1 MPEGTRLSSGA
12 SHVLVVSKSPISR
25 IVVSG
30 IVERAGLKAVPEMP
44 ALAPARLGGLDPEL
58 VIVDVEGDCDDLL
71 LALRDYRRASPANLP
86 RVILLSLSTAQTEML
101 KAAHVVDAVVTKP
114 ITPETL
120 QPVIDRLVF
129 GHRA

>member
-71 LALRDYRRASPANLP
+71 LALRDYRRASPANKETVRHVCRSWTRPALCFAKGASVRAN
-86 RVILLSLSTAQTEML
+86 RVW
-101 KAAHVVDAVVTKP
+101 
-114 ITPETL
+114 
-120 QPVIDRLVF
+120 
-129 GHRA
+129 

>member
-1 MPEGTRLSSGA
+1 MPDGTRSSSGA
-12 SHVLVVSKSPISR
+12 SQVLVVGKSQISR

-30 IVERAGLKAVPEMP
+30 IVERAGLKALPEMP

-71 LALRDYRRASPANLP
+71 LALRASARVARQTAARDPAVAP
-86 RVILLSLSTAQTEML
+86 TAQTEML
-101 KAAHVVDAVVTKP
+101 KSAHVVDAVVTKP